1 MEKENTH
8 FYKGIVKSGG
18 VEVMGTVVVRN
29 SVAKRVIVTLM
40 PAISFCVCLVWRQ
53 SVRTFWN
60 MDQQQIEL
68 WDISECPVS
77 FR

>member
-1 MEKENTH
+1 
-8 FYKGIVKSGG
+8 
-18 VEVMGTVVVRN
+18 MGTVVVRN

-40 PAISFCVCLVWRQ
+40 PAISFLCMFGLAAI
-53 SVRTFWN
+53 SVTFWN